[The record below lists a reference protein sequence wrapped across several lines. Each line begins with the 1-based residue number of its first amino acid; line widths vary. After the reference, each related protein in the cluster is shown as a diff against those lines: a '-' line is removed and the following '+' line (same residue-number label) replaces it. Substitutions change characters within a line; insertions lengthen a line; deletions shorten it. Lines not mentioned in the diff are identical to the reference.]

1 MTRRRFELE
10 KTMNKTFQLG
20 CAAALALAATGQ
32 ATAQTAGSWLV
43 RGGLTQ
49 VSPDVNSGDLSP
61 PAFAG
66 TRADVGASTRLGGG
80 ITYMYTDHFGVD
92 LPLALPF
99 KHELTGDGAI
109 AGVGKIGEVKALPLT
124 VFAQY
129 RFGESNAKFR
139 PYVGAGPTYARFFK
153 GRSTATLSALTGGT
167 AGNPTTLS
175 VDSKL
180 ALTLQV
186 GMSMA
191 LNERWFLDAMV
202 AKTFLKTR
210 TTLSTGQTLDIKL
223 DPVTVS
229 VGVGMR
235 F

>member
-1 MTRRRFELE
+1 
-10 KTMNKTFQLG
+10 MNKLFRLG
-20 CAAALALAATGQ
+20 CVAVLALAATSQ

-43 RGGLTQ
+43 RGGVTQ
-49 VSPDVNSGDLSP
+49 ISPDVTSGDLSP
-61 PAFAG
+61 PSFAG
-66 TRADVGASTRLGGG
+66 TRVDVGDSTRLGGG

-109 AGVGKIGEVKALPLT
+109 AGVGKIGEAKALPLT
-124 VFAQY
+124 VLAQY
-129 RFGESNAKFR
+129 RFGEANAKFR

-153 GRSTATLSALTGGT
+153 ERSTATLSALTGGT
-167 AGNPTTLS
+167 VGNPTTLS

-191 LNERWFLDAMV
+191 LSERWFLDASV

-223 DPVTVS
+223 DPISVS
-229 VGVGMR
+229 LGVGMR